1 MDWNPDATGPLA
13 GLKILDLSRLVC
25 GNLLTVSLADFGAD
39 VVKVEDRAKGDPLRD
54 WKAEGQSLF
63 WKVYGRN
70 KRSLALDLRSRAGRA
85 VVGHLA
91 CFADVLVESFKPG
104 TIESMGLGPTRLL
117 ALNPRLVVVR
127 ISGFGQTGPYRDRPG
142 FGTLIEAMS
151 GLAAR
156 SGFPDRPPILP
167 TVPLA
172 DMVAGI
178 YGAFATM
185 VALQARTETGGGQVI
200 DLSLLE
206 PLVSFLGADPA
217 IWKLFG
223 RLPERTGNRSQ
234 TSAPRNVYITADGGY
249 VAISAS
255 IQSMAERLFRAIGRP
270 ELAADPRFRTNA
282 DRLDHNVEL
291 DEVIQAWIG
300 AHDQAECLKVFE
312 AGGVTAGPIYDA
324 AGLVADPHVLSREV
338 LVELPD
344 ADTGSVLA
352 HNVTPR
358 LGTTPGHLRHPAPR
372 LGADSRRVLRES
384 GMTDME
390 IDRLVDEGV
399 VKEADAVPAS

>member
-1 MDWNPDATGPLA
+1 MDWNPDAAGPLA

-39 VVKVEDRAKGDPLRD
+39 VVKVEDARKGDPLRD
-54 WKAEGQSLF
+54 WRANGQSLF

-178 YGAFATM
+178 QGAFATM
-185 VALQARTETGGGQVI
+185 VALQARTETGGGQVV

-234 TSAPRNVYITADGGY
+234 TSAPRNVYVTADGGY
-249 VAISAS
+249 IAISAS

-270 ELAADPRFRTNA
+270 DLVDDPRFRTNA
-282 DRLDHNVEL
+282 DRLEHNMEL

-300 AHDQAECLKVFE
+300 AHTQAEGLEVFE

-324 AGLVADPHVLSREV
+324 AGLVADPHVQAREV

-352 HNVTPR
+352 HNITPR
-358 LGTTPGHLRHPAPR
+358 LGTTPGQLRHPAPT
-372 LGADSRRVLRES
+372 LGADSRQVLRES
-384 GMTDME
+384 GMTDAE
-390 IDRLVDEGV
+390 IDRLVDQGIVSEGGT
-399 VKEADAVPAS
+399 AH

>member
-1 MDWNPDATGPLA
+1 MDWNPDAAGPLA
-13 GLKILDLSRLVC
+13 GLKILDLSRLLC
-25 GNLLTVSLADFGAD
+25 GNLLTLSLADFGAD
-39 VVKVEDRAKGDPLRD
+39 VVKVEDRTKGDPLRD
-54 WKAEGQSLF
+54 WKAEGHSLF

-91 CFADVLVESFKPG
+91 CFADVLVESFRPG
-104 TIESMGLGPTRLL
+104 TMESMGLGPTRLQ
-117 ALNPRLVVVR
+117 ALNPRIVVVR

-156 SGFPDRPPILP
+156 SGFPDRPPLLP

-185 VALQARTETGGGQVI
+185 VALQARTPTGGGQVI

-206 PLVSFLGADPA
+206 PLVSFLGADAA

-223 RLPERTGNRSQ
+223 RLPLRTGNRSE
-234 TSAPRNVYITADGGY
+234 TSAPRNVYTTADGGY

-255 IQSMAERLFRAIGRP
+255 IQSMAERLFGTIGRP
-270 ELAADPRFRTNA
+270 ELADDPRFRTNA
-282 DRLDHNVEL
+282 DRLRHNEEL
-291 DEVIQAWIG
+291 DLIIQAWIG
-300 AHDQAECLKVFE
+300 GHDQAECLRVLAAE
-312 AGGVTAGPIYDA
+312 GVTAGPVYDA
-324 AGLVADPHVLSREV
+324 AGLAADPHVLAREV
-338 LVELPD
+338 LVDLPD
-344 ADTGSVLA
+344 AETGSILA
-352 HNVTPR
+352 HNITPR
-358 LGTTPGHLRHPAPR
+358 LDTTPGRLRRPAPAI
-372 LGADSRRVLRES
+372 GADSRAVLRES
-384 GMTDME
+384 GMTDAE
-390 IDRLVDEGV
+390 IDALIHQGV
-399 VKEADAVPAS
+399 VSESMAVKDS

>member
-1 MDWNPDATGPLA
+1 MDWNPDAAGPLA

-39 VVKVEDRAKGDPLRD
+39 VVKIEDRAKGDPLRD

-70 KRSLALDLRSRAGRA
+70 KRSLALDLRARAGRA
-85 VVGHLA
+85 VVAHLA
-91 CFADVLVESFKPG
+91 CFADVLVESFRPG
-104 TIESMGLGPTRLL
+104 TIESMGLGPSRLH

-156 SGFPDRPPILP
+156 SGYPDRPPILP
-167 TVPLA
+167 SVPMA

-185 VALQARTETGGGQVI
+185 VALQARTEKGGGQTI

-234 TSAPRNVYITADGGY
+234 TSAPRNVYTTADGGH

-255 IQSMAERLFRAIGRP
+255 IQSMAERLFRAIDRP
-270 ELAADPRFRTNA
+270 ELVDDPRFRTNS
-282 DRLDHNVEL
+282 DRVRHNIEL
-291 DEVIQAWIG
+291 DELIQDWIG
-300 AHDQAECLKVFE
+300 AHDLAHCLSVFE
-312 AGGVTAGPIYDA
+312 KGGVTAGPIYDA
-324 AGLVADPHVLSREV
+324 AGLTADPHVRAREV
-338 LVELPD
+338 LVDLPD
-344 ADTGSVLA
+344 PDVGNILA
-352 HNVTPR
+352 HNITPR
-358 LGTTPGHLRHPAPR
+358 LDITPGQLRRPAPA
-372 LGADSRRVLRES
+372 LGADSRAVLREL
-384 GMTDME
+384 GMTDAE
-390 IDRLVDEGV
+390 IDALIKQSV
-399 VKEADAVPAS
+399 VSESVAV